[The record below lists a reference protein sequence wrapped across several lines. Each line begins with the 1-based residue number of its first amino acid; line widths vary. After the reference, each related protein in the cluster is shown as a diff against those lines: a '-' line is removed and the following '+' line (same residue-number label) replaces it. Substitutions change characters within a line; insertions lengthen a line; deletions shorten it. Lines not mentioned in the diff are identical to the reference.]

1 MKTIKRIAAPMIAA
15 VLCLLIAMSS
25 IPVASALSAPQAPSK
40 ALYRSDYAIDEH
52 CLIEDADVAHGSL
65 VGAATFIMY
74 NLAG

>member
-40 ALYRSDYAIDEH
+40 IF
-52 CLIEDADVAHGSL
+52 ISL
-65 VGAATFIMY
+65 GLC
-74 NLAG
+74 NR